1 MPAWVTAGFDD
12 FAKRM
17 PREARLSLIEIKPE
31 PRGEGGR
38 DVARLITAEGRRIR
52 AALPKDALKIVLDE
66 RGSLCT
72 TTALAERYALWRMAG
87 RDIAL
92 IIGGPDGLA
101 PAIKQDADFVWS
113 LSPLTLPHTLVR
125 VVVVEQLYRAHT
137 ISEGHPYH
145 RA

>member
-1 MPAWVTAGFDD
+1 MPSWVDAGFDD

-17 PREARLSLIEIKPE
+17 PREAQLSLIEIKPE
-31 PRGEGGR
+31 PRGEGRR
-38 DVARLITAEGRRIR
+38 DVERLTTAEGKRIR
-52 AALPKDALKIVLDE
+52 AALPKDALKIALDE
-66 RGSLCT
+66 RGRLCT

-101 PAIKQDADFVWS
+101 PAIKQHADFIWS
-113 LSPLTLPHTLVR
+113 LSPLTLPHAVVR
-125 VVVVEQLYRAHT
+125 VVVAEQLYRAHT
-137 ISEGHPYH
+137 IFERHPYH